1 MKFLITTIMVEDLRE
16 IALKA
21 YNAIFSNSESIHING
36 EKVGIKYTSI
46 QGLRKF
52 EVNGYDFIEQ
62 NPEKDSSW
70 AKKAREGHKILWVM
84 NHGEYI
90 AQVRDGEFHDFRKE

>member
-1 MKFLITTIMVEDLRE
+1 MVEDLEE

-21 YNAIFSNSESIHING
+21 YNAIFNNKESITING
-36 EKVGIKYTSI
+36 ETIGIKHTRI

-52 EVNGYDFIEQ
+52 KIKGYDFIEQ
-62 NPEKDSSW
+62 NPDKDSSW

-84 NHGEYI
+84 KNGEYI
-90 AQVRDGEFHDFRKE
+90 AQARDGEFHDFRED